1 MNQSLLIWGSILIFG
16 FPILTIVLGQIGDSL
31 KRREH
36 PLAPF
41 VRNFQRFVL
50 PPLILLLIIKQIL
63 GWRELVVFL
72 QILETLLWIAVIHT
86 TLSLLKVMLTLED
99 KQYPWQLPVANLFFQ
114 VVRAAIVLVIASYA
128 LAEVWEVDI
137 SKAAQALGVGSLV
150 IALALQDTLSNL
162 VSGFL
167 LLADSPFKKGDWLQ
181 LGDLEGQVIDMNWRS
196 VRLKTVEGNV
206 VIIPNGAL
214 GKERI
219 LNYSLP
225 NTARGIWIDVA
236 FANDDSP
243 NRVRQVLQ
251 QVLLETQ
258 GTDLEKGFKIISTGS
273 FDDFSISYKVMFMAK
288 DFMSTYQAR
297 SDFKTRLYYTAQRS
311 GLSLSP
317 YPINHI
323 YYARI
328 NEPELEHTQQEIAEY
343 FQSLPYF
350 TSVGIEALDRLAL
363 DSTVEY
369 YGTGEQI
376 IQEGEF
382 VRGLYI
388 IQHGHA
394 RLTIK
399 DVNSIQ
405 QEVAQIFNGDFFGES
420 VFMSGKPSVVS
431 ISALS
436 DLKVI
441 RIEGDTAANLL
452 VDNRRFAKQID
463 EFLDERRAA
472 IRRVRGQNEEEANN
486 LTDNGN
492 LGGSSILKQFRSL

>member
-1 MNQSLLIWGSILIFG
+1 MNKSLLIWGYILIFG
-16 FPILTIVLGQIGDSL
+16 FPVLTIVLGQIGDSL
-31 KRREH
+31 KRKEH

-41 VRNFQRFVL
+41 VRNLQCFVL
-50 PPLILLLIIKQIL
+50 PPLILMLIIEQIL
-63 GWRELVVFL
+63 VWRELVVFL
-72 QILETLLWIAVIHT
+72 QILETVLWVAVIQT
-86 TLSLLKVMLTLED
+86 ILSLLRVVLTLED
-99 KQYPWQLPVANLFFQ
+99 KHFVWQLPVANLFFQ
-114 VVRAAIVLVIASYA
+114 VVRAAVVLLIASYA

-181 LGDLEGQVIDMNWRS
+181 LGTLEGQVIEMNWRS

-225 NTARGIWIDVA
+225 DSARGIWIDVS
-236 FANDDSP
+236 FSYDDPP
-243 NRVRQVLQ
+243 NRVKQVLR

-258 GTDLEKGFKIISTGS
+258 GADLEKGFKIISTGS
-273 FDDFSISYKVMFMAK
+273 FDDFSIGYKVMFMAK
-288 DFMSTYQAR
+288 DFMSTYKAR
-297 SDFKTRLYYTAQRS
+297 SDFKTRLYYASQRN
-311 GLSLSP
+311 GLTSP
-317 YPINHI
+317 FPINHI
-323 YYARI
+323 YYARL
-328 NEPELEHTQQEIAEY
+328 NEPELEHSQQDIVEY

-350 TSVGIEALDRLAL
+350 ASLGIESLERLAI

-369 YGTGEQI
+369 YGKGEQL

-388 IQHGHA
+388 IQNGHA
-394 RLTIK
+394 KLALK
-399 DVNSIQ
+399 DVNGSK
-405 QEVAQIFNGDFFGES
+405 QEVARISTGDFFGES
-420 VFMSGKPSVVS
+420 VFISGKPSVVS
-431 ISALS
+431 ISAID

-441 RIEGDTAANLL
+441 RIEADTAANLL
-452 VDNRRFAKQID
+452 LDNPRFAKQID
-463 EFLDERRAA
+463 ESLDERRSA
-472 IRRVRGQNEEEANN
+472 IRRVRGQKDQDANN
-486 LTDNGN
+486 LTENGN
-492 LGGSSILKQFRSL
+492 LGGHSILKQFRS

>member
-1 MNQSLLIWGSILIFG
+1 MNQSLLIWGSVLIFG

-31 KRREH
+31 RRRNH
-36 PLAPF
+36 PLTTF
-41 VRNFQRFVL
+41 VRNLQYFVL
-50 PPLILLLIIKQIL
+50 PPLILLLITERIL
-63 GWRELVVFL
+63 GWKDLVIFL
-72 QILETLLWIAVIHT
+72 QVLETVLWIAVIHT
-86 TLSLLKVMLTLED
+86 ILSFLRVVLTLGD
-99 KQYPWQLPVANLFFQ
+99 KHYSWQIPVANLFFQ
-114 VVRAAIVLVIASYA
+114 VIRAAVVLLIASYA
-128 LAEVWEVDI
+128 LAEVWKVDI

-167 LLADSPFKKGDWLQ
+167 LLADSPFKKGDWLK
-181 LGDLEGQVIDMNWRS
+181 LGDLDGKVIDMNWRS

-225 NTARGIWIDVA
+225 DTSQGIWIDVA
-236 FANDDSP
+236 FSNDDPP
-243 NRVRQVLQ
+243 NRVKQVLQ

-297 SDFKTRLYYTAQRS
+297 SDFKTRLYYAAQRR

-317 YPINHI
+317 YPTNHI

-328 NEPELEHTQQEIAEY
+328 NEPGLEHTHEEIAEY

-350 TSVGIEALDRLAL
+350 TSLSLEVIDRLAL

-369 YGTGEQI
+369 YGTEEQI

-382 VRGLYI
+382 VGGLYI
-388 IQHGHA
+388 IQNGHA
-394 RLTIK
+394 KLTIK
-399 DVNSIQ
+399 DINDHE
-405 QEVAQIFNGDFFGES
+405 QEVARIANGDFFGES
-420 VFMSGKPSVVS
+420 VFMSDKPSIVS
-431 ISALS
+431 ISALD

-441 RIEGDTAANLL
+441 RIKADTAANLL

-463 EFLDERRAA
+463 ESLEERRAA
-472 IRRVRGQNEEEANN
+472 IQRVRGQQEEEIDNF
-486 LTDNGN
+486 TENGN
-492 LGGSSILKQFRSL
+492 LSINSILKQFKSL